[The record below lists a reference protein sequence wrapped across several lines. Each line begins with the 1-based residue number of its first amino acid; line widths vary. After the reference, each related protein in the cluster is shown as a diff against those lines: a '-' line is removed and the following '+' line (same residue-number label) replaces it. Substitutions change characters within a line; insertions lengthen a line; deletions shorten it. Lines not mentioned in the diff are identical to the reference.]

1 VDSELLAR
9 LVDELPDPVV
19 AIDRS
24 FVIRVW
30 NRAAERLF
38 GASAADV
45 VGHSWLELGQP
56 EQELA
61 RGLAESIF
69 AGQPWQ
75 GLFPART
82 RSGRELL
89 VRHRA
94 TPLRNPDGTVWGLVD
109 VQQSALP
116 PDSKDSVQTRMALVW
131 RASALLGS
139 SLDVDRTLAA
149 VADLLV
155 PALADHCVI
164 DLFDPQGRLVRL
176 AVAHGEGI
184 KQPEGGVVAPG
195 NVVPYPPT
203 HPVSRALAL
212 GRAVVVKDF
221 SAADVQAWAPNPTSA
236 AFALRVGAHAV
247 VAVPLRGPRGVRGA
261 LTVVASRSRIGYDAD
276 DVDLLEEL
284 AARAGLALDNAAL
297 YGEQRAVAGSL
308 QESLLPRE
316 MPSVEGAELAFRYD
330 PMSDAD
336 VGGDFFDAV
345 PLSAGRVGLIVGD
358 VQGRGAHAAA
368 VMGQIRAAFRA
379 YAVMDLEPGRVLEYL
394 DAVVHGLDE
403 ALLVTCV
410 HTVFD
415 PFTREVVVASAG
427 HPGPLLFGPQV
438 VRPVT
443 VEANL
448 PLGAGGQPFRQP
460 FSDQRW
466 VLERGE
472 GLLFYTD
479 GVVEHR
485 SLPLDDG
492 LQQLCR
498 QVPDGAS
505 PEEICAAAMTIT
517 EQDRDDDRAVLALR
531 AGAADL
537 PYSTITVSATAE
549 SVAPMRRHVA
559 CVLESWGLGHRIELA
574 ELLASEVVTNAVRHA
589 VVPEEDDALPSTTV
603 ASPVRLVELTAP
615 RITLSMRRGRQAL
628 WVEVADSDVRLPRL
642 RLAGAD
648 DEGGRGLYLVDALA
662 DRWGTRPLDDGKVV
676 WFELATD
683 EA

>member
-1 VDSELLAR
+1 VDPELLAQ

-19 AIDRS
+19 AMDTS

-30 NRAAERLF
+30 NHAAERLF
-38 GASAADV
+38 GAPAADV
-45 VGHSWLELGQP
+45 LGRNCLELAQP
-56 EQELA
+56 EPVLA
-61 RGLAESIF
+61 RSLAESIF

-82 RSGRELL
+82 RSGREIL

-94 TPLRNPDGTVWGLVD
+94 MPLRDSDGTVWGLVD
-109 VQQSALP
+109 VPQPAVH
-116 PDSKDSVQTRMALVW
+116 PDSKDSVQTRTALVW

-149 VADLLV
+149 VADVLV

-176 AVAHGEGI
+176 AAVHADGI
-184 KQPEGGVVAPG
+184 EQPEGGVVAPG
-195 NVVPYPPT
+195 NVVPYPPN

-221 SAADVQAWAPNPTSA
+221 SAADVQAWAPYPASA

-247 VAVPLRGPRGVRGA
+247 VAVPLQGPRGVRGA
-261 LTVVASRSRIGYDAD
+261 LTVVASTSHITYNAD

-316 MPSVEGAELAFRYD
+316 MPEVDGAELAFRYD

-368 VMGQIRAAFRA
+368 VMGQVRAAFRA
-379 YAVMDLEPGRVLEYL
+379 YAVMDLEPRRVLEHL

-415 PFTREVVVASAG
+415 PFTREAVVASAG
-427 HPGPLLFGPQV
+427 HPGPLLFGPKGAA
-438 VRPVT
+438 PLT

-448 PLGAGGQPFRQP
+448 PLGVGGQPFRH
-460 FSDQRW
+460 QRAL
-466 VLERGE
+466 LERGE

-479 GVVEHR
+479 GVVEAR
-485 SLPLDDG
+485 SLPFDEG
-492 LQQLCR
+492 LQKLCQQL
-498 QVPDGAS
+498 PNGAS

-531 AGAADL
+531 AAGTDL

-589 VVPEEDDALPSTTV
+589 VVPEEDDTLPSTTA

-615 RITLSMRRGRQAL
+615 RITLSIRRGRHAL
-628 WVEVADSDVRLPRL
+628 FVEVADSDVRLPRL
-642 RLAGAD
+642 RVAGVD

-662 DRWGTRPLDDGKVV
+662 DRWGTRPLDEGKVV
-676 WFELATD
+676 WFELAID

>member
-1 VDSELLAR
+1 VDPVLLAR

-19 AIDRS
+19 AIDTA

-38 GASAADV
+38 GAPAADV
-45 VGHSWLELGQP
+45 VGGSCLELRQP
-56 EQELA
+56 EQVLA
-61 RGLAESIF
+61 RSLAESIF

-82 RSGRELL
+82 RSGREIL

-94 TPLRNPDGTVWGLVD
+94 MPLRNPDGTVWGLVD
-109 VQQSALP
+109 VQQPAVH
-116 PDSKDSVQTRMALVW
+116 PDSKVSVQTRMALVW

-164 DLFDPQGRLVRL
+164 DLFDPQGRLIRL
-176 AVAHGEGI
+176 AVAHAEWI

-195 NVVPYPPT
+195 NVVPYPPA

-261 LTVVASRSRIGYDAD
+261 LTVVASTSRITYDAD

-297 YGEQRAVAGSL
+297 YGELRAVAGSL

-316 MPSVEGAELAFRYD
+316 MPELDGAELAFRYD
-330 PMSDAD
+330 PMSDD

-368 VMGQIRAAFRA
+368 VMGQVRAAFRA
-379 YAVMDLEPGRVLEYL
+379 YAVMDLEPWRVLEYL

-403 ALLVTCV
+403 ALLVTCA
-410 HTVFD
+410 HAVFD
-415 PFTREVVVASAG
+415 PFTREVVVVSAG
-427 HPGPLLFGPQV
+427 HPGPLLFGRKGATPF
-438 VRPVT
+438 T

-448 PLGAGGQPFRQP
+448 PLGVGGQPFGH
-460 FSDQRW
+460 QRA

-472 GLLFYTD
+472 GLLFFTD

-485 SLPLDDG
+485 SLPFDDG
-492 LQQLCR
+492 LQKLCQ

-531 AGAADL
+531 AVTTDL
-537 PYSTITVSATAE
+537 PYSTITVNATAE
-549 SVAPMRRHVA
+549 SVAPIRRHVA
-559 CVLESWGLGHRIELA
+559 RVLESWGLRHRIEIA
-574 ELLASEVVTNAVRHA
+574 QLLASEVVTNAVRHA
-589 VVPEEDDALPSTTV
+589 VVPEEDDTLPSTTA

-628 WVEVADSDVRLPRL
+628 WVELADSDVRLPRL
-642 RLAGAD
+642 RVAGVD

-662 DRWGTRPLDDGKVV
+662 DRWGTRPLDEGKVV